1 MKSEALLCLGVG
13 GAQSRR
19 QNRSG
24 RWALGRLGQGVR
36 LCEAGHRQEDGGELW
51 KGKAGEKLR
60 RVLNAKDGN
69 LTASHVENSEP

>member
-1 MKSEALLCLGVG
+1 MS
-13 GAQSRR
+13 
-19 QNRSG
+19 
-24 RWALGRLGQGVR
+24 